1 MAGPA
6 VEKRLQLLRQ
16 SADQQILKPL
26 ETHGWT
32 AKIESENPD
41 GEYFIIEASKD
52 SISHRIALLYTSATA
67 NGVYKTLDGAVE
79 HIFTNGELYDI
90 EQYAYGIA
98 TPVLPIGDFFPVL
111 VAWNKQIAPGV
122 NTQLPTRAR
131 PRSVRH
137 ITAENPLA
145 GIWSRLD
152 QFESVVLAER
162 LILRR
167 AAESGI
173 TLTPEAL
180 KAKAAGVAFS
190 LRNASDYLR
199 ASASESLNKRVLS
212 LYYGVLAL
220 AFAEMLSSP
229 TGPRDLDEVEGMTKQ
244 GHGLYTV
251 PSTTEDF
258 GSLSVGVLAT
268 GFFPHWM
275 SFLGVDTGAY
285 PKKKP
290 KSPSDLDSYATEAF
304 TTLRELLSTVPEL
317 GDLFLEAYP
326 TAPSWITPVY
336 QVLENRTGP
345 GSNRATVGSSYIHLF
360 DKSGRVDT
368 QSFVTAGWPIT
379 EIVPV
384 SPVSEGKEYR
394 ARVDHAGLQFWY
406 EVLPLHSSPYLLS
419 QALIIPVIEH
429 IAAYRVNA
437 LIVLYALSIV
447 VRYMPS
453 AWRRIEGGDW
463 DEHLALIKSVV
474 SVYER
479 VLPEQFLET
488 IIGERI
494 HASQPGS
501 WS

>member
-1 MAGPA
+1 MAGPG
-6 VEKRLQLLRQ
+6 VENRLQLLRQ
-16 SADQQILKPL
+16 AADQQLLKPL
-26 ETHGWT
+26 ETHGWA
-32 AKIESENPD
+32 AKVESENPD
-41 GEYFIIEASKD
+41 GEYFVIEASKE
-52 SISHRIALLYTSATA
+52 SISHKIALLYTSATA
-67 NGVYKTLDGAVE
+67 NGVYKRLDGAVE
-79 HIFTNGELYDI
+79 HIFTNGELYRI
-90 EQYAYGIA
+90 EQYAYGIS
-98 TPVLPIGDFFPVL
+98 TPVSPVGDFFPVL
-111 VAWNKQIAPGV
+111 VGWNKQIAPGV
-122 NTQLPTRAR
+122 IPQLAVPRR
-131 PRSVRH
+131 PRLVRD

-152 QFESVVLAER
+152 QFGSVVLAEK

-167 AAESGI
+167 ASESGI
-173 TLTPEAL
+173 TLTQEATKS
-180 KAKAAGVAFS
+180 KASGVAFS

-199 ASASESLNKRVLS
+199 ASSSESLNKRILS
-212 LYYGVLAL
+212 LYYGILAL

-251 PSTTEDF
+251 PSATEDF
-258 GSLSVGVLAT
+258 GGLNVGVLAT

-275 SFLGVDTGAY
+275 SFLGADTSAY
-285 PKKKP
+285 SKKKA
-290 KSPSDLDSYATEAF
+290 KSPSDLDNYPTEAF

-317 GDLFLEAYP
+317 GDLFLEVYP
-326 TAPSWITPVY
+326 TEPSWVTLVY
-336 QVLENRTGP
+336 QVLENRSGP
-345 GSNRATVGSSYIHLF
+345 GSNKASVGSSYIHIL
-360 DKSGRVDT
+360 DKSGRVDMRR
-368 QSFVTAGWPIT
+368 FGTAGWAIT

-384 SPVSEGKEYR
+384 SSASEGKEYR

-406 EVLPLHSSPYLLS
+406 EALILHRSPYLQS
-419 QALIIPVIEH
+419 PALVIPVIDH

-437 LIVLYALSIV
+437 VIVLYALSIV

-463 DEHLALIKSVV
+463 DEHLSLIKSAV

-488 IIGERI
+488 IIGEGI

-501 WS
+501 FF